1 MIDKQPIVRFTDVS
15 VTFGFFE
22 ALKHVDLSFYRGEIL
37 AVVGDNGAGKSTLLK
52 VLAGLYQPDS
62 AGGIEHNGIPCTI
75 NGIQDSR
82 ALGIASVFQDQEFCD
97 NLDVTANLFLGHEKR
112 DDFRRLDVHTMEDE
126 ARRVLAQVS
135 SPIGLR
141 KPISTLTK
149 GQSQMLSIARTLL
162 DDPEM
167 ILLDEPTASLSVMQT
182 AEVLS
187 YIKKLRSNGKSIVF
201 ICNTLP
207 DVFAISDRIVVLR
220 HGRINGMHQT
230 HDTSY
235 EQIIAEIAGVDN
247 AAGVLS
253 TLHNGRKGV
262 DNTGAG
268 TLPTQR
274 FDDQKRLID
283 RQDSPATESTYMQKG
298 GTIKDADNA
307 M

>member
-1 MIDKQPIVRFTDVS
+1 MTSLKKYPLIKFTDVS

-22 ALKHVDLSFYRGEIL
+22 ALKHVNLSFYRGEIL

-52 VLAGLYQPDS
+52 VLAGLYHPDE
-62 AGGIEHNGIPCTI
+62 AGGIEHNGVPCAINTI
-75 NGIQDSR
+75 QESR

-97 NLDVTANLFLGHEKR
+97 NLDVTANLFLGHEMK
-112 DDFRRLDVHTMEDE
+112 DEFRRLDVSKMEDE

-187 YIKKLRSNGKSIVF
+187 YIKKLRASGKAIVF

-207 DVFAISDRIVVLR
+207 DVFAIADRIVVLR
-220 HGRINGMHQT
+220 HGRINGLHKT
-230 HDTSY
+230 SDTSY

-247 AAGVLS
+247 AAGVMDSLAHS
-253 TLHNGRKGV
+253 TEE
-262 DNTGAG
+262 
-268 TLPTQR
+268 PQMQR
-274 FDDQKRLID
+274 FDDQKKLID
-283 RQDSPATESTYMQKG
+283 RQDSPATETDFVSG
-298 GTIKDADNA
+298 SDD
-307 M
+307 

>member
-1 MIDKQPIVRFTDVS
+1 MTRQNPLFSLTDVS

-22 ALKHVDLSFYRGEIL
+22 ALKHIDLEFHKGEIL
-37 AVVGDNGAGKSTLLK
+37 ALVGDNGAGKSTLLK
-52 VLAGLYQPDS
+52 VMAGLYHPDEP
-62 AGGIEHNGIPCTI
+62 GGIAHNGQPCTI
-75 NGIQDSR
+75 NNIQDSH

-97 NLDVTANLFLGHEKR
+97 NLDVTANLFLGHELK
-112 DDFRRLDVHTMEDE
+112 DDFKRIDIQRMEDR
-126 ARRVLAQVS
+126 ARAVLAEVS

-187 YIKKLRSNGKSIVF
+187 YIKRLRGDGKSIVF

-220 HGRINGMHQT
+220 HGRINGMHIT
-230 HDTSY
+230 SETSY

-247 AAGVLS
+247 AEFIS
-253 TLHNGRKGV
+253 ETNGFANERFRDQRK
-262 DNTGAG
+262 
-268 TLPTQR
+268 
-274 FDDQKRLID
+274 LID
-283 RQDSPATESTYMQKG
+283 RQDSQATEPTTADLELDLRSSD
-298 GTIKDADNA
+298 DAL
-307 M
+307 